1 MIMHSP
7 LPAVPARILI
17 VDDERLNR
25 ELLEVLLAPEGYV
38 LLTASSG
45 EEALAVIAEQQP
57 DLILL
62 DVLMPG
68 LDGYEVTAR
77 IKSDPSTTNIPVVMV
92 TALDDVNAR
101 MLGLSAGAEEFLSKP
116 VDRVELRVRVR
127 NLLRLKAYGDYHDRH
142 SRMLER
148 QVESH
153 TADLRHARDRA
164 QRYLDTAEVILLALD
179 LNGRITLVNRYACDV
194 LEWTAEELTGRNWID
209 TCVVPELREH
219 MRDRF
224 DSLLRGEPS
233 IFESCIVTRYGE
245 VRFIEW
251 RNTRVCDD
259 AGRVIG
265 TFSSGAD
272 ITERHHAVNAL
283 QTTEERMRFA
293 VKNANV
299 GIWDMDYAAGV
310 VRWSEILEA
319 QHGLEPGTFSGTF
332 DAFIQRIH
340 RDDRES
346 VRRTMA
352 SAAQSGAD
360 FSLEYRAIGADDEV
374 RWICG
379 AGRFQLDE
387 TGEPVRGLGISQDIT
402 ARKTLEGQY
411 RQAQKMDAI
420 GQLASGVAHD
430 FNNLLAVIL
439 GFAEL
444 IASDVATINPHGS
457 ELSEIVKAA
466 NRAAELTKHLQA
478 FSRQRMLD
486 PAPIDVNALITEISG
501 MLGILAGN
509 GIKVVLDL
517 APNLSPAIAD
527 RGQLDQVLMNL
538 VVNSRDAMPDGGR
551 LTIETR
557 EVDLPNAA
565 FHDATIVPG
574 VYVMLAITDTGSGMS
589 MEIQRRLFE
598 PFFTTKESGKGTG
611 LGLATVF
618 GIVQQSKGYI
628 AVDSAPGRGTTFTV
642 CLPRSHRAVAA
653 PSRDAV
659 ASAPAMRGWE
669 TVLLVENE
677 ASVRSLARR
686 ILENVGY
693 RVLEAADGDEAE
705 QSFADHDGSID
716 LVVTDMIMPGCSGP
730 ELLTRLWA
738 RSPQLKALCM
748 SGYGAQSFPVG
759 TGAVRDLPFVQKP
772 FTVAEFQRQVRYALD
787 R

>member
-179 LNGRITLVNRYACDV
+179 LHGRITLVNRYACDV

-420 GQLASGVAHD
+420 GQLASAVAHD
-430 FNNLLAVIL
+430 FNNLLAIML

-444 IASDVATINPHGS
+444 ITSDVDTINPHGS

-466 NRAAELTKHLQA
+466 NRAAELTKHLLA
-478 FSRQRMLD
+478 FSRQRTFHA
-486 PAPIDVNALITEISG
+486 APIDVNALITEMSV
-501 MLGILAGN
+501 MLGILAGD
-509 GIKVVLDL
+509 GIKIVL
-517 APNLSPAIAD
+517 NLGPDISPAIAD
-527 RGQLDQVLMNL
+527 RGQFDQVLMNL
-538 VVNSRDAMPDGGR
+538 VVNARDAMLDGGQ
-551 LTIETR
+551 LTIQTKDVE
-557 EVDLPNAA
+557 LPNAM
-565 FHDATIVPG
+565 FHDAAIVKG
-574 VYVMLAITDTGSGMS
+574 VYVMLVVSDTGSGMS

-611 LGLATVF
+611 LGLSTVF
-618 GIVQQSKGYI
+618 GIVHQSQGYI
-628 AVDSAPGRGTTFTV
+628 SVDSAPGRGTTFTV
-642 CLPRSHRAVAA
+642 CLPRSHQTVAA
-653 PSRDAV
+653 RTPDA
-659 ASAPAMRGWE
+659 AATTPAMRGWK

-677 ASVRSLARR
+677 ASVRNLAKR
-686 ILENVGY
+686 ILDKAGY
-693 RVLEAADGDEAE
+693 RVLEAANGDEAE
-705 QSFADHDGSID
+705 QSFAEHAGSID
-716 LVVTDMIMPGCSGP
+716 LVVTDMLMPGCSGP
-730 ELLTRLWA
+730 ELLTRLWVRA
-738 RSPQLKALCM
+738 PQLKALYM
-748 SGYGAQSFPVG
+748 SGDGAQSFPVG
-759 TGAVRDLPFVQKP
+759 MGRVRDLPFVQKP
-772 FTVAEFQRQVRYALD
+772 FTVAEFERQVRHALD